1 MKEPRDF
8 PNIVSTLV
16 PGVTLRGTVFFPFPA
31 AHSSQVFLVIF
42 HDRGMLIIW
51 HVNIL
56 SCPK

>member
-42 HDRGMLIIW
+42 HDRGMLII
-51 HVNIL
+51 
-56 SCPK
+56 